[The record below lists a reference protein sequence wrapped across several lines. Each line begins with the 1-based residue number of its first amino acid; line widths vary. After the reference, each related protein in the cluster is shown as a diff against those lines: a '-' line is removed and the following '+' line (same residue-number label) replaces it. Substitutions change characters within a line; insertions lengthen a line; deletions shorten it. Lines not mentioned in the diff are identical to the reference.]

1 MKHNVNT
8 FSFTVFIEHCNNH
21 AVNSLEALSF
31 KMLSTE
37 IKMETEALFSSDLI
51 PLQACNEF
59 LRSFKSYSE
68 NELNSHLEKSDRSKC
83 SRRIDFDLLYMKY
96 FLEKF
101 ESRNGTEMFNKDEE
115 KDNEFM
121 ESNKDVKMSYQL
133 FHKDQNLA
141 LILANVSPL
150 IQRVHSKL
158 IGKLDFHK

>member
-1 MKHNVNT
+1 MNT
-8 FSFTVFIEHCNNH
+8 FSFTVFIEHFHNH

-37 IKMETEALFSSDLI
+37 IKMETEALFSSNLI
-51 PLQACNEF
+51 PLQAYNEF

-68 NELNSHLEKSDRSKC
+68 NELNSHLEKSDRCKC
-83 SRRIDFDLLYMKY
+83 SRRIGFDLLYMKY

-101 ESRNGTEMFNKDEE
+101 ESRNDAEMFNKDDE

-121 ESNKDVKMSYQL
+121 ESNEDAKMSYQL
-133 FHKDQNLA
+133 FNKDQNLA

-150 IQRVHSKL
+150 MQRVHSKL

>member
-1 MKHNVNT
+1 
-8 FSFTVFIEHCNNH
+8 
-21 AVNSLEALSF
+21 
-31 KMLSTE
+31 
-37 IKMETEALFSSDLI
+37 
-51 PLQACNEF
+51 
-59 LRSFKSYSE
+59 
-68 NELNSHLEKSDRSKC
+68 
-83 SRRIDFDLLYMKY
+83 MKY

>member
-8 FSFTVFIEHCNNH
+8 FSFTVFIEHCHNH

-37 IKMETEALFSSDLI
+37 IKMETEALFSSNLI
-51 PLQACNEF
+51 PLQAYNEF
-59 LRSFKSYSE
+59 LGSFKSYSE
-68 NELNSHLEKSDRSKC
+68 NELNSHLEKSDQSKC

-121 ESNKDVKMSYQL
+121 ESNKDVKMSYHL
-133 FHKDQNLA
+133 FNKDQNLA

-150 IQRVHSKL
+150 STFEVNW
-158 IGKLDFHK
+158 